1 MKQIPLAVLS
11 IDYRYLCLLVKSFV
25 YHCLVYDGIGIVGL
39 KHLLQILVSVKLVF
53 ELCTMF
59 IIVTIYTLLVAG
71 CLLFHASL
79 QHWSRAGYW
88 RWPDRTLRNPKAQS
102 WPGLFSFQFVFEKKI
117 ISFQFRLVCCNQYA
131 EELTIRKPTSFYL
144 QALHL
149 DALSDV
155 DNSTQSLLMFT
166 GNESVHG
173 LYDILL
179 NYK

>member
-1 MKQIPLAVLS
+1 MFVSKVICLPLLGIWWDQDHGTGTFAPD
-11 IDYRYLCLLVKSFV
+11 IGLCQACFWAL
-25 YHCLVYDGIGIVGL
+25 YHVC
-39 KHLLQILVSVKLVF
+39 HCNS
-53 ELCTMF
+53 M
-59 IIVTIYTLLVAG
+59 TLLVAG